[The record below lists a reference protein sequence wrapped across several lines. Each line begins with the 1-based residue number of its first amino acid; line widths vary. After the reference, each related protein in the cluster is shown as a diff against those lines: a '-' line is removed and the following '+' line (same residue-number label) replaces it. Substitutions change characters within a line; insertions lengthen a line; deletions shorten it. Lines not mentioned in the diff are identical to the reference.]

1 MLLLSVV
8 TDSIKHTNLNCKNK
22 WGIAQFFEVISKE
35 MKKEEV
41 NLDVVDEHKIY
52 KEKPYNN
59 SNGDPF
65 GVSING
71 RSKEYIQ
78 AHNKLRDLMKKGKI
92 YDVEYK
98 VNGKNSSKKGKIR
111 ILSVVATKTIVDAT
125 VEVIPQEGSRG
136 NVQLK
141 SHNPST
147 TKKKGATTELRKHPD
162 YEYSQVEVL
171 CLAAQFLLENLYI
184 YILN

>member
-1 MLLLSVV
+1 MGYCRVLQCDLEIF
-8 TDSIKHTNLNCKNK
+8 DIR
-22 WGIAQFFEVISKE
+22 E

-41 NLDVVDEHKIY
+41 DGNAIEKHKIY

-65 GVSING
+65 GVSLNG

-78 AHNKLRDLMKKGKI
+78 AHNKLRDLLKKGKI
-92 YDVEYK
+92 YEVEYN
-98 VNGKNSSKKGKIR
+98 VNGNKSLKKGKIR
-111 ILSVVATKTIVDAT
+111 ILSVVSTKTIVDAT

-141 SHNPST
+141 SHNPSQ
-147 TKKKGATTELRKHPD
+147 TKKKGAQLN
-162 YEYSQVEVL
+162 S
-171 CLAAQFLLENLYI
+171 EN
-184 YILN
+184 ILIMIIVKSRF